1 MRLPGWIPIAV
12 LVIAAAASSL
22 ALWLLYRS
30 DESAPLIGPPR
41 SDYFLVDFELIS
53 LNSEGQEA
61 FRVSGP
67 LLSRHPY
74 LGTIT
79 IEQPAFDF
87 PTANAEAWTARADR
101 ASSNANATEIKLDGN
116 VALNVPAEGEHGA
129 MAFHSE
135 SLTVRPRERR
145 ASSDDRVVFS
155 SADSILQGQGLRI
168 DMQSRR
174 LQLLAK
180 VSGNYATPHSTP
192 TH

>member
-1 MRLPGWIPIAV
+1 MRLPGWILIV
-12 LVIAAAASSL
+12 LLIGAAAASSL
-22 ALWLLYRS
+22 ALWFLYRS
-30 DESAPLIGPPR
+30 DESAPLVGPPR

-53 LNSEGQEA
+53 LDSEGNEA

-74 LGTIT
+74 LGTIG
-79 IEQPAFDF
+79 IERPAFHF
-87 PTANAEAWTARADR
+87 PTEHAKPWTAHADRAFATANASEV
-101 ASSNANATEIKLDGN
+101 KLDGN
-116 VALNVPAEGEHGA
+116 VRLDAPGDSEHER
-129 MAFHSE
+129 MTFSSD
-135 SLTVRPRERR
+135 SLTVFPRERQAR
-145 ASSDDRVVFS
+145 SDDMVVFS
-155 SADSILQGQGLRI
+155 SPDSILQGQGLRI